1 MRIRRESEDGGE
13 LINISSLL
21 DVMFILIIF
30 FLATTTFQQEERDAK
45 VQLPSTG
52 GAQNL
57 SAAPA
62 VMIINVRADG
72 TYLLGTAPVDLPS
85 LRGRLQASVAEKPGQ
100 KVLVR
105 ADRNALH
112 GAVATAVLA
121 ARQAGVQEA
130 NIGYELP
137 E

>member
-1 MRIRRESEDGGE
+1 MRIRRDHEDSGE

-45 VQLPSTG
+45 VQLPSSG
-52 GAQNL
+52 SASSL
-57 SAAPA
+57 SSAPA
-62 VMIINVRADG
+62 VLIVNVRADG
-72 TYLLGTAPVDLPS
+72 SYRLGTIPVDLPS
-85 LRGRLQASVAEKPGQ
+85 LRSRLQAAVEANPGQ

-105 ADRNALH
+105 GDQNALH
-112 GAVATAVLA
+112 GAVAAAVLA
-121 ARQAGVQEA
+121 CNQAGVQEA

-137 E
+137 Q